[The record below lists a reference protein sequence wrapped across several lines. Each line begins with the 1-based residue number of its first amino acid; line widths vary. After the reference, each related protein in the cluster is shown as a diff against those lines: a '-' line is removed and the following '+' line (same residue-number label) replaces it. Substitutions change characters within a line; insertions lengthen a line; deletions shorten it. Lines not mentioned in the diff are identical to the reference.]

1 MATPWPEI
9 LLNELFRFWKDTYV
23 NHNTNILQLKIKKN
37 IDKNSKKNFL
47 SISSLLLEY

>member
-23 NHNTNILQLKIKKN
+23 DHNTNILQLKIKKK
-37 IDKNSKKNFL
+37 IDKYSKKNFL
-47 SISSLLLEY
+47 SISSLLLEF

>member
-23 NHNTNILQLKIKKN
+23 DHNTNILQLKIKN
-37 IDKNSKKNFL
+37 IDKYTKKNFL
-47 SISSLLLEY
+47 SISSSLLEF

>member
-23 NHNTNILQLKIKKN
+23 DHNTNILQLKIKN
-37 IDKNSKKNFL
+37 IDKYSKK
-47 SISSLLLEY
+47 ISSLLLEF